1 MVVTGHSFLK
11 RSTKAAKCT
20 SPEGQLLGWQRF
32 ELSLRHT
39 FLPKKAL
46 EDFGGGFHLELAQSW
61 PRPMEWF
68 YSQNINSYRA
78 RKLKTANSK
87 CLRRPEHA
95 KQSIIHV
102 TWIRLL
108 LIYHVQN
115 HTVLLK
121 GCPTAPFEI
130 VNSTRKDKI
139 LLRSMRMR
147 IFPAL
152 FHPSQVVL
160 WLLQLLLKGL
170 TLLGPSDVRWT
181 TKVDGMIYN
190 VDKFKRTSIYGL
202 PMHASA
208 SPGHKFHFTFFFK
221 FSISASILH
230 LFPWYFKLGLL
241 YEF

>member
-11 RSTKAAKCT
+11 RNTKAAKCT
-20 SPEGQLLGWQRF
+20 SPEGQLPGWQRF

-39 FLPKKAL
+39 FLPKEVLK
-46 EDFGGGFHLELAQSW
+46 DFGGRFHLKSAQSW

-68 YSQNINSYRA
+68 CSQNINSYSA

-87 CLRRPEHA
+87 CLWRPEHA

-102 TWIRLL
+102 IWIRLL

-130 VNSTRKDKI
+130 VNGTCKDKI

-147 IFPAL
+147 IFPAPS
-152 FHPSQVVL
+152 HPSQVVL
-160 WLLQLLLKGL
+160 
-170 TLLGPSDVRWT
+170 
-181 TKVDGMIYN
+181 
-190 VDKFKRTSIYGL
+190 
-202 PMHASA
+202 
-208 SPGHKFHFTFFFK
+208 
-221 FSISASILH
+221 
-230 LFPWYFKLGLL
+230 
-241 YEF
+241 